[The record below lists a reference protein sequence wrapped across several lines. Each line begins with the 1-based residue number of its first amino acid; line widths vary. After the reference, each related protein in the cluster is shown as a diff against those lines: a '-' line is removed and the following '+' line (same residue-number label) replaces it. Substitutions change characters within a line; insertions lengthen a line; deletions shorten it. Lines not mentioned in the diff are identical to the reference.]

1 MNNTIE
7 VLELYL
13 KMSDGYFRADVK
25 TAIKQVIATIK
36 ALKRERVDVEGNC
49 YYCNKLVNNLAGNP
63 SEWGIPLCHSD
74 EPGKVK
80 PHHIGCVSDRLEV
93 LESAGDELPEKKEI
107 PDGATDGRVRY
118 GTSQFNYCLDLC
130 QIVLAK
136 QILKVKELKADRDNW
151 LYELAYYSKEELEE
165 GTCPTPKG
173 VKKFVEELLVK
184 VKEAQSI
191 TAHEIEGTT
200 EYKCEHKGT
209 LDGDCVW
216 CALSVAETGLDKQ
229 RAKVKELEAKI
240 KEIEN
245 G

>member
-136 QILKVKELKADRDNW
+136 QILKVEILKVANNEKYWRARYKKLKEQQLTEEEIVKVMSGAFDDSITWRHIPFADDFPYEDVMTKLNKELAKAIIKAR
-151 LYELAYYSKEELEE
+151 EEKIKPPE
-165 GTCPTPKG
+165 PPKG
-173 VKKFVEELLVK
+173 RLIKDGK
-184 VKEAQSI
+184 
-191 TAHEIEGTT
+191 IE
-200 EYKCEHKGT
+200 KG
-209 LDGDCVW
+209 
-216 CALSVAETGLDKQ
+216 
-229 RAKVKELEAKI
+229 R
-240 KEIEN
+240 
-245 G
+245 

>member
-136 QILKVKELKADRDNW
+136 QILKVE
-151 LYELAYYSKEELEE
+151 
-165 GTCPTPKG
+165 
-173 VKKFVEELLVK
+173 
-184 VKEAQSI
+184 EAQSI

-200 EYKCEHKGT
+200 EYKCEHKANNSIG
-209 LDGDCVW
+209 GDCVW